1 MRHLALVAENTV
13 LMEWR
18 REWTSKAV
26 MAYNVTVHSEHSE
39 GYETTGAIPGSDFQA
54 LRRK

>member
-18 REWTSKAV
+18 REWTSKAA
-26 MAYNVTVHSEHSE
+26 MAYNVTVHTEHSE
-39 GYETTGAIPGSDFQA
+39 GYETTGGIRGSDFQA